1 MRLRI
6 LICGFLFIN
15 FGIFN
20 AFAQNIAKGDTK
32 KPFAPKLPNINSE
45 KTPEQIEYEKIFKNL
60 TPEQKTKFD
69 QINRE
74 FFKRSMEAVNS
85 LNHEVNRIAK
95 ISNILSIVNR
105 IFPSHTQQNANS
117 TPYNEISNKV
127 FQEYSKL
134 PTNKQKLIKIEI
146 IKFRKTY
153 NKNETER
160 ASQMKAIFKKNFSI
174 FKVVED
180 LSKIEA
186 DEKTISQN

>member
-32 KPFAPKLPNINSE
+32 KPVAPKLPNINSE

>member
-32 KPFAPKLPNINSE
+32 KPVAPKLPNINSE

-174 FKVVED
+174 FKVAED

>member
-32 KPFAPKLPNINSE
+32 KPAAPKLPKINSE

>member
-32 KPFAPKLPNINSE
+32 KPVAPKLPNINSE

-127 FQEYSKL
+127 FLEYSKL

-174 FKVVED
+174 FKVAED